1 MFGLTPRVF
10 NIKPFA
16 QVGILTVL
24 DDTAGIVI
32 TGAGIDSDDP
42 EIYDLFDVEYVP
54 RYGELEESWNVV
66 WKGTDTIAG
75 VARFE
80 LPVYIEYANQA
91 GDHDNWKGTFVVYGK
106 GTDVKK
112 PVIQYINNIATKVGS
127 TEYVTIYGHNFNDDL
142 LVFLDRPDGTCVSLS
157 GKDLYRTYGAG
168 GEYDT
173 ISFIFGKPF
182 VALDSTCTE
191 ICGTYAV
198 NLGYGECGANSIEAG
213 SGDFSTAWNNN
224 LYLIRYRFDS
234 ENKDL
239 SEQTPGGMMT
249 TVDPKCFYTSDIE
262 LVKDNYESDGKTPSS
277 GGVTGTLGS
286 NIYFR
291 IKPGSDCTKMGYYRV
306 KLKYSRNLP
315 KKSGELTLD
324 GVVLSEGDL
333 VWLDKQ
339 FDGGNGLW
347 IVQSGEWVGLK
358 SYMDQQLWVT
368 CDCNVP
374 AEVRETPYE
383 GPQLICENIVVELG
397 YLVLLTSQDDPNTN
411 GVWQVTEA
419 GWVHISNTCDL
430 PTSEPLPV
438 DSNIIADLGVHVKD
452 KVTVACDSDVPAE
465 KRYGTQK
472 ICNTIVRPGDTVL
485 LTNQSDGANGVWEVT
500 CAEWFQRSDT
510 IPPHSGTTISGD
522 DFVVVQNDIDF
533 CTCEHS
539 GKNIFHIWYYYLN
552 GACYL
557 ARATRTVKITCGL
570 KGSLFPSKGVDVTDY
585 RISSDAD
592 PDLVKDTRRTA
603 GDPVR
608 ETCMEEVENYDAD
621 HRVGI
626 KDNRIGCGNELII
639 APNGMKICRC
649 NHVYNVDSETAFS
662 SRDRNGFS
670 IVFWQYDAS
679 DERWH
684 LYAYIGAGRYDIGM
698 NYYVY
703 HICTNGI
710 AGEEDV
716 DENTD
721 VGYIPETLL
730 TLTEKWQNGTLVGY
744 EEVDRITG
752 VNLNV
757 GDSYIL
763 DGLWS
768 IDADGQ
774 AVATKQFVI
783 SIVGTNS
790 EHTIGYL
797 ASPLRIAIHPELYE
811 RPNAWVE
818 MPIDVTSP
826 LALSSL
832 QSSSQKP
839 VNSQDAWFVPH
850 GNGKLAEGFGLFDDT
865 WNFKVV
871 DGDTGEISY
880 THVLNEKTLYSN
892 WSIKCTTT
900 LCAIRTYDE
909 TSLLRTKCGCTDK
922 QMTSDCMNN
931 ATSTTVVMS
940 SVNPTPDTW
949 GFKFYNEAL
958 SKGRLCNIW
967 NSMPH

>member
-1 MFGLTPRVF
+1 MFGLSNYVF
-10 NIKPFA
+10 HDKPDE
-16 QVGILTVL
+16 QVGVLTVL
-24 DDTAGIVI
+24 DLMSGIVI
-32 TGAGIDSDDP
+32 DNARFDSDNP
-42 EIYDLFDVEYVP
+42 EIYECF
-54 RYGELEESWNVV
+54 ELEEEPPRNDLGKSWNVV
-66 WKGTDTIAG
+66 WTGHKAITG
-75 VARFE
+75 VERFE
-80 LPVYIEYANQA
+80 IPVYVEYHNEY
-91 GDHDNWKGTFVVYGK
+91 GNRDNWKGTFVVYGK
-106 GTDVKK
+106 GVNLVN
-112 PVIQYINNIATKVGS
+112 PVVQYIENIATKVG
-127 TEYVTIYGHNFNDDL
+127 TAEQVTIYGHNFNKDMS
-142 LVFLDRPDGTCVSLS
+142 VFLDRPDETCIKLS
-157 GKDLYRTYGAG
+157 GKELHYDTKNG
-168 GEYDT
+168 YDT
-173 ISFIFGKPF
+173 ISFTFGKPY
-182 VALDSTCTE
+182 VALDSACTE
-191 ICGTYAV
+191 ICGAYAV
-198 NLGYGECGANSIEAG
+198 NLGYGECSAYSIEAG
-213 SGDFSTAWNNN
+213 SADVSTAWNNN
-224 LYLIRYRFDS
+224 LYLIRYKFDS
-234 ENKDL
+234 ENKEL

-249 TVDPKCFYTSDIE
+249 TVDPKCFYSTEIE
-262 LVKDNYESDGKTPSS
+262 LVNDDYDSDSKTPSS
-277 GGVTGTLGS
+277 GGVASSLGS

-291 IKPGSDCTKMGYYRV
+291 IKPDTDCSKLAYYRV

-315 KKSGELTLD
+315 KKSGELMLD
-324 GVVLSEGDL
+324 GVALSEGDL

-347 IVQSGEWVGLK
+347 IVQSGEWIGLK

-383 GPQLICENIVVELG
+383 GPQLICEHIVVELG

-411 GVWQVTEA
+411 GVWQVTET

-465 KRYGTQK
+465 KRYGIQK

-500 CAEWFQRSDT
+500 CAEWIHRSDA
-510 IPPHSGTTISGD
+510 IPPHNGTTISGD

-533 CTCEHS
+533 CTCEHN

-570 KGSLFPSKGVDVTDY
+570 KGNIFPSQGVDVTDY
-585 RISSDAD
+585 RISAEAD
-592 PDLVKDTRRTA
+592 PNIVKDTRRTA

-621 HRVGI
+621 HRVDI
-626 KDNRIGCGNELII
+626 KDDRFGCGDEII
-639 APNGMKICRC
+639 VAPNGMKICRC
-649 NHVYNVDSETAFS
+649 QHAYNVDSEPTFS

-670 IVFWQYDAS
+670 IVFWQYDES

-684 LYAYIGAGRYDIGM
+684 LYAYIGAGSYDIGM

-721 VGYIPETLL
+721 VWHVPDTLL
-730 TLTEKWQNGTLVGY
+730 TLTEKWQHGTLVGY

-752 VNLNV
+752 VNLNA

-768 IDADGQ
+768 VDAEGQ

-790 EHTIGYL
+790 EHTVGYL
-797 ASPLRIAIHPELYE
+797 TSPLRIAIYPELYE
-811 RPNAWVE
+811 RPNAWME
-818 MPIDVTSP
+818 KPIDVTSP
-826 LALSSL
+826 LVLASL
-832 QSSSQKP
+832 QSSTQKQ
-839 VNSQDAWFVPH
+839 VNSRDAWFVVH
-850 GNGKLAEGFGLFDDT
+850 GNGKLATGFGLFDDT
-865 WNFKVV
+865 WNFKLV
-871 DGDTGEISY
+871 DDENDTVSY
-880 THVLNEKTLYSN
+880 THALNEHTLYST
-892 WSIKCTTT
+892 WAIRSTTT
-900 LCAIRTYDE
+900 MCAVRVYGDE
-909 TSLLRTKCGCTDK
+909 S
-922 QMTSDCMNN
+922 
-931 ATSTTVVMS
+931 VVTF
-940 SVNPTPDTW
+940 PTPDTW
-949 GFKFYNEAL
+949 GFKFYTDVLTKA
-958 SKGRLCNIW
+958 RLCAIW
-967 NSMPH
+967 NSMQH

>member
-1 MFGLTPRVF
+1 MFVLSNYVF
-10 NIKPFA
+10 HDKPSE
-16 QVGILTVL
+16 QVGVLTILDETSGIKITDADIDADTSEFEMAYMPPK
-24 DDTAGIVI
+24 DDLG
-32 TGAGIDSDDP
+32 
-42 EIYDLFDVEYVP
+42 
-54 RYGELEESWNVV
+54 ESWNVV
-66 WKGTDTIAG
+66 WKGGTSQSINT
-75 VARFE
+75 VERFE
-80 LPVYIEYANQA
+80 VPVYVEYVNAF
-91 GDHDNWKGTFVVYGK
+91 GDRDNWKGTFVVYGK
-106 GTDVKK
+106 SDTVKK
-112 PVIQYINNIATKVGS
+112 PTIQYINNIATKVGS
-127 TEYVTIYGHNFNDDL
+127 TEYVTIYGHDFNDDL
-142 LVFLDRPDGTCVSLS
+142 SVFLDRPDGTCVKLS
-157 GKDLYRTYGAG
+157 GTELYRQYGTSDG
-168 GEYDT
+168 YDA

-182 VALDSTCTE
+182 VALDSTCSE

-213 SGDFSTAWNNN
+213 SADFTTAWDNN

-234 ENKDL
+234 TSKEL
-239 SEQTPGGMMT
+239 SEQTPGGSMT
-249 TVDPKCFYTSDIE
+249 TVDPKCFYSTDIE
-262 LVKDNYESDGKTPSS
+262 LVKDDYEFDSKSPSG
-277 GGVTGTLGS
+277 GGVTSSLGS
-286 NIYFR
+286 SIYFR
-291 IKPGSDCTKMGYYRV
+291 IKPGTDCTKLAYYRV

-315 KKSGELTLD
+315 KRAGELTLD
-324 GVVLSEGDL
+324 GVALSEGDL

-347 IVQSGEWVGLK
+347 IVRSGDWVGLK

-374 AEVRETPYE
+374 EEVRETPYE

-411 GVWQVTEA
+411 GVWQVTET

-452 KVTVACDSDVPAE
+452 KVTVACDSDVPAK

-485 LTNQSDGANGVWEVT
+485 LTNQSDGSNGVWEVT

-539 GKNIFHIWYYYLN
+539 GKNNFHIWYYYLN

-570 KGSLFPSKGVDVTDY
+570 KGSLFPSQGVDVTDY
-585 RISSDAD
+585 RISAEAD
-592 PDLVKDTRRTA
+592 SDLVKDTRRTA

-649 NHVYNVDSETAFS
+649 EHVYSIDNATAFS

-670 IVFWQYDAS
+670 IVFWQYDEEK
-679 DERWH
+679 ERWH
-684 LYAYIGAGRYDIGM
+684 LYAYIGAGRYDLGM

-710 AGEEDV
+710 AVEDDV
-716 DENTD
+716 DENT
-721 VGYIPETLL
+721 E
-730 TLTEKWQNGTLVGY
+730 
-744 EEVDRITG
+744 
-752 VNLNV
+752 
-757 GDSYIL
+757 IL
-763 DGLWS
+763 PIGADGLPMKES
-768 IDADGQ
+768 
-774 AVATKQFVI
+774 T
-783 SIVGTNS
+783 
-790 EHTIGYL
+790 H
-797 ASPLRIAIHPELYE
+797 
-811 RPNAWVE
+811 
-818 MPIDVTSP
+818 
-826 LALSSL
+826 
-832 QSSSQKP
+832 
-839 VNSQDAWFVPH
+839 DAWFVNH
-850 GNGKLAEGFGLFDDT
+850 GGKLAEGFGVFDDT
-865 WNFKVV
+865 WNFKIV
-871 DGDTGEISY
+871 DKETDQVSY
-880 THVLNEKTLYSN
+880 SHVLDENTLYSM

-900 LCAIRTYDE
+900 MCAKRNYRDGSILRRSCTCERKDGKKVDPNCVGMDE
-909 TSLLRTKCGCTDK
+909 VE
-922 QMTSDCMNN
+922 
-931 ATSTTVVMS
+931 ATSQVMS
-940 SVNPTPDTW
+940 DVIPTPDTW

-958 SKGRLCNIW
+958 SKRGLCNIW
-967 NSMPH
+967 NSMQH

>member
-10 NIKPFA
+10 NVKSFA

-24 DDTAGIVI
+24 DENAGITI
-32 TGAGIDSDDP
+32 TDAGIDSDDP
-42 EIYDLFDVEYVP
+42 EIYERFDVEYLP
-54 RYGELEESWNVV
+54 KYGGIDESWNVV
-66 WKGTDTIAG
+66 WKGEETVTG
-75 VARFE
+75 MVRYE
-80 LPVYIEYANQA
+80 VPVYIEFTNKY
-91 GDHDNWKGTFVVYGK
+91 GEHGNWKGTFAVYGK
-106 GTDVKK
+106 GSDVKK
-112 PVIQYINNIATKVGS
+112 PVVQYIDNIATKVGT
-127 TEYVTIYGHNFNDDL
+127 TEYVTIYGHDFNDDL
-142 LVFLDRPDGTCVSLS
+142 IVFLDKPDGTCVSLS
-157 GKDLYRTYGAG
+157 GKDLYRTYGED

-182 VALDSTCTE
+182 VALDSTCSE

-213 SGDFSTAWNNN
+213 SADFSTAWNNN

-234 ENKDL
+234 ESKEL
-239 SEQTPGGMMT
+239 SEQTPGGMMA
-249 TVDPKCFYTSDIE
+249 TVDPKCFYSTEIE
-262 LVKDNYESDGKTPSS
+262 LVKDDYDSDSKTPSS
-277 GGVTGTLGS
+277 GGVTSSLGS

-291 IKPGSDCTKMGYYRV
+291 IKPDTDCSKLAYYRV

-324 GVVLSEGDL
+324 GVALSEGDL

-339 FDGGNGLW
+339 FDGSNGLW
-347 IVQSGEWVGLK
+347 IVQGGEWIGLK
-358 SYMDQQLWVT
+358 SYLDGQ
-368 CDCNVP
+368 
-374 AEVRETPYE
+374 A
-383 GPQLICENIVVELG
+383 G
-397 YLVLLTSQDDPNTN
+397 YDEYYNPCQRPE
-411 GVWQVTEA
+411 Q
-419 GWVHISNTCDL
+419 
-430 PTSEPLPV
+430 EPLPV

-500 CAEWFQRSDT
+500 CAEWIQRSDT

-533 CTCEHS
+533 CTCEHN

-570 KGSLFPSKGVDVTDY
+570 KGSLFPSQGVDVTDY
-585 RISSDAD
+585 KISADAD

-626 KDNRIGCGNELII
+626 KDDRFGCGDEVIV

-649 NHVYNVDSETAFS
+649 KHVYNVDNETAFS

-670 IVFWQYDAS
+670 IVFWQYDES

-703 HICTNGI
+703 HICTSGI

-716 DENTD
+716 DEN
-721 VGYIPETLL
+721 VEIIPIGEDGKPATET
-730 TLTEKWQNGTLVGY
+730 
-744 EEVDRITG
+744 
-752 VNLNV
+752 
-757 GDSYIL
+757 
-763 DGLWS
+763 
-768 IDADGQ
+768 
-774 AVATKQFVI
+774 TK
-783 SIVGTNS
+783 
-790 EHTIGYL
+790 
-797 ASPLRIAIHPELYE
+797 
-811 RPNAWVE
+811 
-818 MPIDVTSP
+818 
-826 LALSSL
+826 
-832 QSSSQKP
+832 
-839 VNSQDAWFVPH
+839 DAWFINH
-850 GNGKLAEGFGLFDDT
+850 GGKLATGFGLFDDT
-865 WNFKVV
+865 WNFKMV
-871 DGDTGEISY
+871 DTETDEVSY
-880 THVLNEKTLYSN
+880 THVLNQKTLYSS
-892 WSIKCTTT
+892 WAIKCTTT
-900 LCAIRTYDE
+900 MCTVFLNSVT
-909 TSLLRTKCGCTDK
+909 TSILRTTCADMADVEK
-922 QMTSDCMNN
+922 TS
-931 ATSTTVVMS
+931 SVMS
-940 SVNPTPDTW
+940 EAFPTPDTW

>member
-1 MFGLTPRVF
+1 MFGLSPRVF
-10 NIKPFA
+10 NVKPFA
-16 QVGILTVL
+16 QVGILTAL
-24 DDTAGIVI
+24 DENSGITI
-32 TGAGIDSDDP
+32 TDAGIDSDDP
-42 EIYDLFDVEYVP
+42 EINGRFDIEYLP
-54 RYGELEESWNVV
+54 RYGDMDESWNVV
-66 WKGTDTIAG
+66 WKGEETVSG
-75 VARFE
+75 VVRYE
-80 LPVYIEYANQA
+80 VPVYIEYVNEY
-91 GDHDNWKGTFVVYGK
+91 GDRDNWKGTFAVYGK
-106 GTDVKK
+106 GSDVKK
-112 PVIQYINNIATKVGS
+112 PTVQYIDNIATKVGT
-127 TEYVTIYGHNFNDDL
+127 TEYVTIYGHDFNDDL
-142 LVFLDRPDGTCVSLS
+142 VVFLDRPDGTCVSLS
-157 GKDLYRTYGAG
+157 GKDLYRAYGKDG
-168 GEYDT
+168 GYDT

-182 VALDSTCTE
+182 VALDSTCSE

-213 SGDFSTAWNNN
+213 SADFTTAWVNN

-234 ENKDL
+234 TSKEL

-249 TVDPKCFYTSDIE
+249 TVDPKCFYSTEIE
-262 LVKDNYESDGKTPSS
+262 LVKDDYDSDSKSPSG
-277 GGVTGTLGS
+277 GGVTSSLGS

-291 IKPGSDCTKMGYYRV
+291 IKPDTDCSKLAYYRV

-315 KKSGELTLD
+315 KRAGELTLD
-324 GVVLSEGDL
+324 GVALSEGDL

-347 IVQSGEWVGLK
+347 IVQSGDWIGLK
-358 SYMDQQLWVT
+358 SYLDGQS
-368 CDCNVP
+368 
-374 AEVRETPYE
+374 
-383 GPQLICENIVVELG
+383 G
-397 YLVLLTSQDDPNTN
+397 YDEYYNPCQRPE
-411 GVWQVTEA
+411 Q
-419 GWVHISNTCDL
+419 
-430 PTSEPLPV
+430 EPLPV

-452 KVTVACDSDVPAE
+452 KVTVTCDSDVPAE

-485 LTNQSDGANGVWEVT
+485 LANQSDGANGLWEVT
-500 CAEWFQRSDT
+500 CAEWIQRSENV
-510 IPPHSGTTISGD
+510 PAHSGTSISGD

-533 CTCEHS
+533 CTCQHN

-557 ARATRTVKITCGL
+557 ARASRTVKITCGL
-570 KGSLFPSKGVDVTDY
+570 KGSLFPSRGVDATDY
-585 RISSDAD
+585 RITTEANS
-592 PDLVKDTRRTA
+592 DLVTDSHRTA
-603 GDPVR
+603 GDPVK

-621 HRVGI
+621 HRVDI
-626 KDNRIGCGNELII
+626 KDNRYGCGAEVIV

-649 NHVYNVDSETAFS
+649 KHVYNVDNETAFS

-670 IVFWQYDAS
+670 IVFWQYDES

-703 HICTNGI
+703 HICTSGI

-721 VGYIPETLL
+721 VGYIPDTLL

-744 EEVDRITG
+744 EEVDQITG
-752 VNLNV
+752 VNLNA

-763 DGLWS
+763 NGLWS
-768 IDADGQ
+768 VDKDGQ
-774 AVATKQFVI
+774 AVDTKQFVI
-783 SIVGTNS
+783 NIIGTNS
-790 EHTIGYL
+790 DHTVGYL

-811 RPNAWVE
+811 RPNARME
-818 MPIDVTSP
+818 KPIDATSP
-826 LALSSL
+826 LALASL
-832 QSSSQKP
+832 QSSTQKP
-839 VNSQDAWFVPH
+839 VDSRDAWFVAH

-865 WNFKVV
+865 WNFKAV
-871 DGDTGEISY
+871 DADTGEISY

-900 LCAIRTYDE
+900 MCATRTYDE
-909 TSLLRTKCGCTDK
+909 TSLLRTKCGCTDD

-958 SKGRLCNIW
+958 SKGRLCSIW

>member
-1 MFGLTPRVF
+1 MFALSNYVF
-10 NIKPFA
+10 HDKPSE
-16 QVGILTVL
+16 QVGILTIL
-24 DDTAGIVI
+24 DETSGIRI
-32 TGAGIDSDDP
+32 TYADIDANVSEFEMEYMPPKDDLGESWNIVWKGGTSHP
-42 EIYDLFDVEYVP
+42 IVNVERFEVPVYVEYV
-54 RYGELEESWNVV
+54 N
-66 WKGTDTIAG
+66 A
-75 VARFE
+75 F
-80 LPVYIEYANQA
+80 
-91 GDHDNWKGTFVVYGK
+91 GDRDNWKGTFVVYGK
-106 GTDVKK
+106 GATVKK
-112 PVIQYINNIATKVGS
+112 PTIQYINNIATKVGS
-127 TEYVTIYGHNFNDDL
+127 TEYVTIYGHDFNDEL
-142 LVFLDRPDGTCVSLS
+142 AVFLDRPDGTCVKLS
-157 GKDLYRTYGAG
+157 GTDLYRQYGTSDG
-168 GEYDT
+168 YDT

-182 VALDSTCTE
+182 VALDSKCNE
-191 ICGTYAV
+191 ICGTYAIH
-198 NLGYGECGANSIEAG
+198 LGYGECDAYSVEAG
-213 SGDFSTAWNNN
+213 TFDYETAWNNN
-224 LYLIRYRFDS
+224 LYLIRYKYDS
-234 ENKDL
+234 YSKEA
-239 SEQTPGGMMT
+239 SEQTPGGSMT
-249 TVDPKCFYTSDIE
+249 TVDPKCFYTNELKLATDDYSSD
-262 LVKDNYESDGKTPSS
+262 SKTTT
-277 GGVTGTLGS
+277 GGVSGNLGS

-291 IKPGSDCTKMGYYRV
+291 IKPDTDCTKLGYYLV

-315 KKSGELTLD
+315 KRAGELTLD
-324 GVVLSEGDL
+324 GISLVEGDL

-347 IVQSGEWVGLK
+347 IVQTGEWLGLK
-358 SYMDQQLWVT
+358 TYL
-368 CDCNVP
+368 
-374 AEVRETPYE
+374 E
-383 GPQLICENIVVELG
+383 GQGGYGAYYNPCQRVE
-397 YLVLLTSQDDPNTN
+397 Q
-411 GVWQVTEA
+411 
-419 GWVHISNTCDL
+419 
-430 PTSEPLPV
+430 EPLPV
-438 DSNIIADLGVHVKD
+438 DSNVIADLGVHVKD
-452 KVTVACDSDVPAE
+452 KVTVACNGDVPVTVPDGND
-465 KRYGTQK
+465 KSKKIPYGSQK

-485 LTNQSDGANGVWEVT
+485 LTNQSEVANGIWEVT
-500 CAEWFQRSDT
+500 CAEWIQRT
-510 IPPHSGTTISGD
+510 ENVPAHSGTSISGD

-533 CTCEHS
+533 CTCQHN

-557 ARATRTVKITCGL
+557 ARASRTVKITCRL
-570 KGSLFPSKGVDVTDY
+570 KGRLFPSQGVDVTDY
-585 RISSDAD
+585 KIAAEANS
-592 PDLVKDTRRTA
+592 DLVTDSHRTA
-603 GDPVR
+603 GDPVK

-621 HRVGI
+621 HRVDI
-626 KDNRIGCGNELII
+626 KDNRYGCGTEVIV

-649 NHVYNVDSETAFS
+649 EHVYNIDKETAFS
-662 SRDRNGFS
+662 TRDRNGFS
-670 IVFWQYDAS
+670 IVFWQYDES

-703 HICTNGI
+703 HICTSGI
-710 AGEEDV
+710 AGEDDV

-826 LALSSL
+826 LALASL